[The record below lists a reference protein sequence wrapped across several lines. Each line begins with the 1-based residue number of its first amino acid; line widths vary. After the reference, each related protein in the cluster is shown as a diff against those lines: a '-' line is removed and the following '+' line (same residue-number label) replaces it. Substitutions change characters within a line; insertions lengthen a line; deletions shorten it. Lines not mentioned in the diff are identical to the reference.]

1 MQLVEKHVIKSSH
14 KYYQE
19 IDNLCFL
26 SKNLYNASNYLIR
39 QNLFK
44 TGKILNYNQVQK
56 LTQESVDYKA
66 IPAKVSQQIL
76 MVLDRNWKS
85 FLAALKAYEKNPSK
99 FLSKPKLPKYKNK
112 AEGRNL
118 VVYTVQALSKPALVK
133 GLIKLSQTK
142 IVLRTKANNIAQ
154 VRIVPKLDH
163 YIVEIVY
170 NKEIEPHLL
179 NQSKIASIDLGLNNL
194 AAVTFNQSGL
204 VPFLINGRPLKSI
217 NHFFNRQKALF
228 QAILKT
234 GTSKQLQKLCTK
246 RNFKVDDY
254 LHKASRYLINQL
266 IELNIGTL
274 VIGKNEGWKQEIA
287 IGSRNNQN
295 FVQVP
300 HARFIDQIT
309 YKAELVG
316 IQVIVNEESY
326 TSQASF
332 LDQDLIPSYQKGRN
346 HTFSGKR
353 IKRGLYKSEGG
364 SLLNADINGSLNILR
379 KAIPE
384 AFAQGIK
391 GIVVSPVKV
400 KLPK

>member
-1 MQLVEKHVIKSSH
+1 I
-14 KYYQE
+14 
-19 IDNLCFL
+19 
-26 SKNLYNASNYLIR
+26 
-39 QNLFK
+39 
-44 TGKILNYNQVQK
+44 
-56 LTQESVDYKA
+56 
-66 IPAKVSQQIL
+66 
-76 MVLDRNWKS
+76 
-85 FLAALKAYEKNPSK
+85 AL
-99 FLSKPKLPKYKNK
+99 
-112 AEGRNL
+112 
-118 VVYTVQALSKPALVK
+118 
-133 GLIKLSQTK
+133 
-142 IVLRTKANNIAQ
+142 
-154 VRIVPKLDH
+154 
-163 YIVEIVY
+163 
-170 NKEIEPHLL
+170 
-179 NQSKIASIDLGLNNL
+179 
-194 AAVTFNQSGL
+194 
-204 VPFLINGRPLKSI
+204 
-217 NHFFNRQKALF
+217 
-228 QAILKT
+228 
-234 GTSKQLQKLCTK
+234 
-246 RNFKVDDY
+246 
-254 LHKASRYLINQL
+254 
-266 IELNIGTL
+266 
-274 VIGKNEGWKQEIA
+274 
-287 IGSRNNQN
+287 GSRNNQN